1 MQFIEES
8 DSILS
13 FYFIFVFSV
22 PGIEQL
28 FNKCLHVEKN
38 VKKKNMKKIAYSF
51 VEHQEAMEKECK
63 NI

>member
-38 VKKKNMKKIAYSF
+38 VKKKT
-51 VEHQEAMEKECK
+51 
-63 NI
+63 

>member
-38 VKKKNMKKIAYSF
+38 VKKKKHEEDSILF
-51 VEHQEAMEKECK
+51 C
-63 NI
+63 